1 MAKRLCLLFFCL
13 IAAFSLYAQEPLR
26 TNHYEIHFT
35 AGDESAAQSLS
46 RELELRFDAYNRL
59 FRFNPD
65 SLNGPLK
72 ARIFTMRDAYD
83 AHITARTGQTKNGAV
98 YLHYNNK
105 ENRELVIC
113 RGSRE
118 ESSALPHQA
127 FIQFLRG
134 FISAPPSWML
144 EGLAI
149 YFSGLRY
156 DPASLSLGY
165 EENLSLLESV
175 KKLGKNAPDIKT
187 LLEADS
193 VPPKKIEDFQS
204 CSWALVSFFLSGYS
218 ADYYRTFIEC
228 FMILS
233 PSASAA
239 ANGRSVL
246 KRMEAWI
253 DFDEFKANYFSY
265 LDSRRTYNEL
275 MEDGRKAYE
284 AKDPMRAE
292 LSFLSALD
300 QKPSSYAPY
309 YYLGLIY
316 YEEKNYALADE
327 YYRQSLQR
335 GADEALVCYALG
347 INAAQAGKN
356 TEAIQWLEHA
366 AAADP
371 DRYKNRA
378 EELIRRMK

>member
-1 MAKRLCLLFFCL
+1 MIKRLCVLFFCL
-13 IAAFSLYAQEPLR
+13 IAAFSLYAQAPLR
-26 TNHYEIHFT
+26 TSHYEIHFT

-46 RELELRFDAYNRL
+46 RELELRFDAYNSL
-59 FRFNPD
+59 FRFNPE
-65 SLNGPLK
+65 SLSSPLK
-72 ARIFTMRDAYD
+72 ARVFTGRDAYD
-83 AHITARTGQTKNGAV
+83 AYVTARAGQTKDGAV

-134 FISAPPSWML
+134 FVSNPPSWLRDGM
-144 EGLAI
+144 AI

-165 EENLSLLESV
+165 EENLSFLESV
-175 KKLGKNAPDIKT
+175 KKLGENAPDIQA

-193 VPPKKIEDFQS
+193 VPLKTIDDFQS
-204 CSWALVSFFLSGYS
+204 CSWALASFFLSGYS
-218 ADYYRTFIEC
+218 ADYYRTLVEC

-239 ANGRSVL
+239 DNGRSVL
-246 KRMEAWI
+246 NRMEAWI
-253 DFDEFKANYFSY
+253 DFDEFKTNYVSY
-265 LDSRRTYNEL
+265 LDSRRTYHEL

-284 AKDPMRAE
+284 AKDPARAE
-292 LSFLSALD
+292 SSFLSALD
-300 QKPSSYAPY
+300 QRPSGYAPY
-309 YYLGLIY
+309 YYLGLIC

-327 YYRQSLQR
+327 YYRKSLQR
-335 GADEALVCYALG
+335 GAEEALVCYALG
-347 INAAQAGKN
+347 VNAAQAGKN
-356 TEAIQWLEHA
+356 AEAIQWLTQA

-371 DRYKNRA
+371 DRYKSRA
-378 EELIRRMK
+378 EELIQRMK